1 MLEFDLPWMFA
12 LAPAPVLVWLVF
24 PAYRER
30 LASVRIPFF
39 DELAKA
45 SGRRPERGAARMR
58 RNVLQWIAAPV
69 VWLLLVAALAR
80 PQWVE
85 PPIEKIESAR
95 DLLLAIDVS
104 QSMEARDFRAPDGR
118 TVDRL
123 EAASLVLDDFI
134 TRREGDRLGL
144 IVFGGGA
151 YLQAPLTMDHDTVRL
166 MLEETRIGMAGP
178 QTMIGDAIGLG
189 IRMFESSEAPEKVLV
204 LMTDGNDTGSRIPPE
219 KAASLAA
226 ERGVTLYAIAIGDP
240 ATSAEKVDLAALES
254 LASATGGRSYVAS
267 NETELAGV
275 YSDLDRI
282 QPQQFTSIS
291 YRPKRSLFQW
301 PLGAAMVV
309 IVAFYVVMFAWTG
322 FRTGR
327 VRHA

>member
-12 LAPAPVLVWLVF
+12 LAPAPILVWLVF
-24 PAYRER
+24 PSYRER

-39 DELAKA
+39 EQLAEA

-58 RNVLQWIAAPV
+58 RNVLQWITAPV

-118 TVDRL
+118 TIDRL
-123 EAASLVLDDFI
+123 EAARLVLDDFI

-189 IRMFESSEAPEKVLV
+189 IRLFESSEAPQKVLV

-226 ERGVTLYAIAIGDP
+226 DRGVTLYTIAIGDP

>member
-12 LAPAPVLVWLVF
+12 LAPAPILVWLLL

-39 DELAKA
+39 EQLAEA
-45 SGRRPERGAARMR
+45 SGRRPERGAALLR
-58 RNVLQWIAAPV
+58 RNALQWIVAPV

-123 EAASLVLDDFI
+123 EAARLVLDDFI

-189 IRMFESSEAPEKVLV
+189 IRLFESSEAPEKVLV

-226 ERGVTLYAIAIGDP
+226 DRGVTLYTIAIGDP